1 MIPLWAWRI
10 APYVLGVVVIVV
22 AAIGALRNA
31 KEEGRAELK
40 PQIERLEAA
49 LATERADRARAETA
63 ANSYRS
69 EMDALRSR
77 PVPRTPVRLCV
88 EKPLDLPATQS
99 SASGTVGTTSPTWG
113 YNGQTESDFEAGP
126 DIAADLYDLAG
137 RCDAEIAKLR
147 ALQGWVNDVR

>member
-1 MIPLWAWRI
+1 MIGWRFT
-10 APYVLGVVVIVV
+10 PYIVGIVIVV
-22 AAIGALRNA
+22 IAAMGALHNA
-31 KEEGRAELK
+31 KESGRAELK
-40 PQIERLEAA
+40 PEIERLEAA
-49 LATERADRARAETA
+49 LAAERSDRARAEAA

-88 EKPLDLPATQS
+88 EKRLDVPVTQP
-99 SASGTVGTTSPTWG
+99 SASDSVGTTTTSWG
-113 YNGQTESDFEAGP
+113 HNGTAATNFEPGP
-126 DIAADLYDLAG
+126 DISADLFDLAG